1 MEIKRI
7 EEFLVNFGKDITK
20 NVIECHSGDL
30 SIICNPDT
38 EWKEFMG
45 CSVFGVVKHYCE
57 LSGKTCH
64 YLDDNWGWVDEW
76 DEDYLDSE
84 EDI

>member
-1 MEIKRI
+1 MKL
-7 EEFLVNFGKDITK
+7 FA
-20 NVIECHSGDL
+20 
-30 SIICNPDT
+30 
-38 EWKEFMG
+38 
-45 CSVFGVVKHYCE
+45 VVKHYCE

-84 EDI
+84 EEF